1 LEAYVGGWAIAERA
15 QDAIKTLSVEGK
27 YLLTMAGTVG
37 NVTSY
42 TVNQAFRDGDLL
54 AKLLINET
62 GRHLAAGV
70 VSIVNAFNPCMIV
83 LGGSIIENIPE
94 LFLIVKEL
102 VPHMALEAA
111 VEKLQITRAA
121 LGGDAAVIGAATLAQ
136 SLVKK

>member
-1 LEAYVGGWAIAERA
+1 
-15 QDAIKTLSVEGK
+15 
-27 YLLTMAGTVG
+27 MAGTVG